1 MKDAEEMLRDIAKE
15 PVHVVK
21 RIYKF
26 EQVNEAVED
35 SKRGGKIVI
44 EFQKE

>member
-1 MKDAEEMLRDIAKE
+1 VKDAEEMLIDIAGE

-21 RIYKF
+21 RIYEF
-26 EQVNEAVED
+26 EKVNEAVED

-44 EFQKE
+44 EFLKE